1 MYNIIEILDWFGG
14 ILADCAQ
21 QRGYKDCSYNP
32 IHYGNVWSVRFGNNI
47 FKLSYK
53 TASRLHI
60 TIVNTQHG
68 LIDEI
73 ELTESD
79 AFKKGEIP
87 LLLEEEENKE
97 QFELFAGK
105 VQAIISMYI

>member
-32 IHYGNVWSVRFGNNI
+32 VHYGNIWSVRFGNNI
-47 FKLSYK
+47 FKLSSPK
-53 TASRLHI
+53 VNRLRI
-60 TIVNTQHG
+60 SVTNIQCG

-73 ELTESD
+73 ELSETD

-105 VQAIISMYI
+105 VQAVIAMYI

>member
-1 MYNIIEILDWFGG
+1 MYDILEILDWFGG

-32 IHYGNVWSVRFGNNI
+32 VHYGNIWSVRFGNNI
-47 FKLSYK
+47 FKLSYPK
-53 TASRLHI
+53 VNRLRI
-60 TIVNTQHG
+60 SVVNIQCG

-73 ELTESD
+73 ELSGTD